1 MKIDISIGELVDR
14 AGILAVKL
22 ERITDPVKRENVRK
36 EYERMK
42 LALAEAGMDE
52 NADAFGALKA
62 VNGSLWDIENAI
74 RLKEK
79 NKTFDEEFIRL
90 ARRIYRL
97 NDERSR
103 IKREIN
109 RLFGSELT
117 EEKEYIDY
125 DG

>member
-14 AGILAVKL
+14 TGILAVKL
-22 ERITDPVKRENVRK
+22 ERLTDPVKRENVRK

-52 NADAFGALKA
+52 NDDAFGALKA
-62 VNGSLWDIENAI
+62 VNGRLWDIENAI

-90 ARRIYRL
+90 ARNIYRL

-103 IKREIN
+103 IKRMIN
-109 RLFGSELT
+109 RQCGSELT
-117 EEKEYIDY
+117 EEKQYAEY